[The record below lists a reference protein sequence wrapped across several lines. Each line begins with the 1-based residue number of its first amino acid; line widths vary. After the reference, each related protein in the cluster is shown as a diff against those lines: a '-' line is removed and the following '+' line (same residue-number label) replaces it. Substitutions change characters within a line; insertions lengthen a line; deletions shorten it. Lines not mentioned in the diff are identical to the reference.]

1 MKTAFPLLLAGLTV
15 GALALS
21 GCVTTP
27 DRKVLYTPC
36 KAIETRDWSA
46 HLEVSKEGKFPFPE
60 EVALVVSGTVTVPT
74 GGFELAIDKGPLVAL
89 DPPVQQVLLRTAAPD
104 GMATQAITEERV
116 RGSMP
121 FDKRAK
127 SVAIRCGD
135 ATIARIPVIEDR
147 RTPSAQ

>member
-1 MKTAFPLLLAGLTV
+1 LKTALPLLLAGLV
-15 GALALS
+15 LG
-21 GCVTTP
+21 GCVTKP
-27 DRKVLYTPC
+27 DRETFYTPC

-46 HLEVSKEGKFPFPE
+46 HLEVSKEGIFPFPT

-74 GGFELAIDKGPLVAL
+74 GGYELAIDKGPLVAL
-89 DPPVQQVLLRTAAPD
+89 EPPVQQVLLRTTAPD